1 MTYLHTLSA
10 PDNGFIMYYLGLLQ
24 YRVGGVV
31 DPTLI
36 EKLDMRLKVSV
47 YWRERFD
54 LFGLSVDHLRR
65 GEFLFN
71 FDEERI
77 RWNLPENFIPAF
89 K

>member
-1 MTYLHTLSA
+1 
-10 PDNGFIMYYLGLLQ
+10 
-24 YRVGGVV
+24 
-31 DPTLI
+31 
-36 EKLDMRLKVSV
+36 LKVSV

-54 LFGLSVDHLRR
+54 LFNLSVDHLRR